1 MDARHRRRQRLGQ
14 RRVRVR
20 NLSRIDLG
28 EELEDART
36 TLGGLVEVDVEVGD
50 ALDPQAFAEHQ
61 KSGKTMPA
69 LHSAHF
75 APLPEPTLKTGLTAM
90 TEAALELLH

>member
-1 MDARHRRRQRLGQ
+1 LGA
-14 RRVRVR
+14 
-20 NLSRIDLG
+20 D
-28 EELEDART
+28 
-36 TLGGLVEVDVEVGD
+36 
-50 ALDPQAFAEHQ
+50 DPKEFAEHQ
-61 KSGKTMPA
+61 RGGKAMPA